1 MNEGNV
7 QLWISSCHVGLRWL
21 HSTGSSVL
29 PFVVKAPKEKTNAK
43 QNIKKHKKTNA
54 KQNIKK
60 QKKKTKKITKQKA
73 MHNLKNKSFFLGC
86 LTAAGST

>member
-60 QKKKTKKITKQKA
+60 QKKKKQK
-73 MHNLKNKSFFLGC
+73 K
-86 LTAAGST
+86 